1 MRMPPLR
8 LVAESRRG
16 FRVYL
21 EIIAKGALVISE
33 QSDKKWG
40 LRESGLHTLDS
51 HRIICAE
58 LMKSHRRWFQ
68 CPSLTPFLERG

>member
-33 QSDKKWG
+33 PSDKKWG
-40 LRESGLHTLDS
+40 LENLVWVRSTATAS
-51 HRIICAE
+51 HV
-58 LMKSHRRWFQ
+58 
-68 CPSLTPFLERG
+68 PN